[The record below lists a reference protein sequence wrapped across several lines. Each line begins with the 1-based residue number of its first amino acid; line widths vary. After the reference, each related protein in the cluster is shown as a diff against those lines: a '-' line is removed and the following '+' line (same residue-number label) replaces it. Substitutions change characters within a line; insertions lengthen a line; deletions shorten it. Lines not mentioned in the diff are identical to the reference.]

1 MDSLDMFRKLAEYN
15 RKFNES
21 VYEVCGQLSE
31 EERRRDMKA
40 FFRSIHSTL
49 NHILVADT
57 IWLSRLN
64 GRPLAI
70 TSLDQE
76 LHADFAS
83 LAHAR
88 KQTDEDLERT
98 VANLRPED
106 IDGSITYRSI
116 LVNKESSSRRGRI
129 LMHVFNHQTH
139 HRGQVT
145 TLLSQL
151 GHDVGVTDFIALVEP
166 W

>member
-1 MDSLDMFRKLAEYN
+1 MDSLDMFRKLAAYN
-15 RKFNES
+15 RKFNKT
-21 VYEVCGQLSE
+21 VYEVCGRLTE

-40 FFRSIHSTL
+40 FFGSIHATL

-57 IWLSRLN
+57 LWLGRLN
-64 GRPLAI
+64 GRPTAI
-70 TSLDQE
+70 RSLDQE
-76 LHADFAS
+76 LHADFSS
-83 LAHAR
+83 LARAR
-88 KQTDEDLERT
+88 ELTDEDLERT
-98 VANLRPED
+98 VAGLRPED
-106 IDGSITYRSI
+106 IDACITYRSI
-116 LVNKESSSRRGRI
+116 FADKESTTRRGRI

-151 GHDVGVTDFIALVEP
+151 GHDVGVTDFIALADP

>member
-1 MDSLDMFRKLAEYN
+1 MDSLDMFRKLAAYN
-15 RKFNES
+15 RTFNKT
-21 VYEVCGQLSE
+21 VYEVCGRLTE

-40 FFRSIHSTL
+40 FFGSIHATL

-57 IWLSRLN
+57 LWLGRLN
-64 GRPLAI
+64 ARPVAI
-70 TSLDQE
+70 RSLDQE
-76 LHADFAS
+76 LHADFSS
-83 LAHAR
+83 LARAR
-88 KQTDEDLERT
+88 ELTDEDLERT
-98 VANLRPED
+98 VAGLRPED
-106 IDGSITYRSI
+106 IDACITYRSI
-116 LVNKESSSRRGRI
+116 FADKESTARRGRI

-151 GHDVGVTDFIALVEP
+151 GHDVGVTDFIALADP

>member
-21 VYEVCGQLSE
+21 VYEVCGRLSE
-31 EERRRDMKA
+31 EERRRDMRA
-40 FFRSIHSTL
+40 FFGSIHATL

-57 IWLSRLN
+57 IWIGRLN
-64 GRPLAI
+64 GRPVTI

-83 LAHAR
+83 LARAR
-88 KQTDEDLERT
+88 KLTDEDLEQT

-106 IDGSITYRSI
+106 IDGSINYKSI
-116 LVNKESSSRRGRI
+116 FANKESTSRRGRI

-151 GHDVGVTDFIALVEP
+151 GHDVGVTDFIALVDP